1 MFGLF
6 SFHHIWSQFVLSI
19 GMFIG
24 WPWESPLG
32 YLGCPRCTPTEE
44 ALPPKGG
51 VRKVIGF
58 QMYKHVQ
65 NMNEIQ
71 RDSKRFKEKIYLIYL
86 IYDQPLHQGNS
97 VFELSCFSVPINSM
111 PVSLPGLG
119 QRIQDADRQFQGAAA
134 LPAPRQTLVNTGEH
148 TQRVYMLTIIKL

>member
-1 MFGLF
+1 MLSLF
-6 SFHHIWSQFVLSI
+6 SLSNHNIIFICLYVWFILISSYLISICSFHWNVHRVTLGI
-19 GMFIG
+19 
-24 WPWESPLG
+24 PLG

-71 RDSKRFKEKIYLIYL
+71 RDSKRKENTIYLIYL

-111 PVSLPGLG
+111 PVSLTGLDSESKTQIASSKG
-119 QRIQDADRQFQGAAA
+119 PQLFQLRGK
-134 LPAPRQTLVNTGEH
+134 H
-148 TQRVYMLTIIKL
+148 W

>member
-1 MFGLF
+1 VTLG
-6 SFHHIWSQFVLSI
+6 I
-19 GMFIG
+19 
-24 WPWESPLG
+24 PLG

-71 RDSKRFKEKIYLIYL
+71 RDSKRFKEI
-86 IYDQPLHQGNS
+86 
-97 VFELSCFSVPINSM
+97 
-111 PVSLPGLG
+111 
-119 QRIQDADRQFQGAAA
+119 QR
-134 LPAPRQTLVNTGEH
+134 EH
-148 TQRVYMLTIIKL
+148 NISDISDI